1 MSKKLIAVLAAA
13 TLALAVGACG
23 GDDGDDSAAAQETD
37 GAFIADMIPHHESA
51 IEMAE
56 IAQDRGEHPEI
67 QRLADEIIDAQEAE
81 ISDLEAAHER
91 IFGEPVSEADHG
103 SMEMDE
109 GMTEM
114 DMAALENADPFDQA
128 FIDMMV
134 PHHQDAIEM
143 ARVELADGEDAELMD
158 IAQQIIDSQS
168 AEIEEM
174 NMWREDWYGAP
185 SPAGGVPPESE
196 ESSDEEMSMEH

>member
-1 MSKKLIAVLAAA
+1 MSKRLIAVLAAA

-23 GDDGDDSAAAQETD
+23 GDDGDDAGAQETD

-91 IFGEPVSEADHG
+91 IFGEPVSEAEHG

-109 GMTEM
+109 EMTEM
-114 DMAALENADPFDQA
+114 DMAELENADPFDQE

-174 NMWREDWYGAP
+174 NMWREDWYDAP

-196 ESSDEEMSMEH
+196 ESSGEERSMAH